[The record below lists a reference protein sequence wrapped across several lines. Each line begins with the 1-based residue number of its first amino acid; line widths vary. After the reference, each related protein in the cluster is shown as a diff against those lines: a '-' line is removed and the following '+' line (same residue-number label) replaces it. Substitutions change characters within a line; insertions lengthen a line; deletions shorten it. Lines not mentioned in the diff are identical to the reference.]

1 MNLRAMKKA
10 AIGMEGV
17 FAKSNGGRIGLD
29 DFTRKD

>member
-1 MNLRAMKKA
+1 MKKA

-17 FAKSNGGRIGLD
+17 FAKRNGGRIGFD